1 MKKTKNVTINI
12 NGNEVTLEETQ
23 IKFYLSETKK
33 KKVYKNKIE
42 KFFANLGDIF
52 NKNNNLS

>member
-1 MKKTKNVTINI
+1 MKKTKSVTINI

-42 KFFANLGDIF
+42 KFFTNLGDIF